1 MVSRKIVLV
10 QGAWGSSASWTPVAN
25 ILRGMGHQ
33 VFVPSLTGL
42 GERTHLFSGAI
53 NLDTHIGDV
62 CGLVEAE
69 GLEEFDLVGHSY
81 GGMVITGVA
90 DRFAA
95 RIRTLTYLDAFL
107 PENGQSALD
116 LLGPEVAMAN
126 LAMAGELGGVAVPP
140 PARHATR
147 VPEHLRHYM
156 TSRSPQPFATMIQK
170 IKLSGDYRKI
180 TKRLYVSANIDQSKI
195 FSGIYAKVGADPSW
209 ASMEVPSGH
218 MLQLEMPE
226 QVASIIHDFIG

>member
-1 MVSRKIVLV
+1 LSKL
-10 QGAWGSSASWTPVAN
+10 
-25 ILRGMGHQ
+25 
-33 VFVPSLTGL
+33 
-42 GERTHLFSGAI
+42 
-53 NLDTHIGDV
+53 
-62 CGLVEAE
+62 
-69 GLEEFDLVGHSY
+69 
-81 GGMVITGVA
+81 VITGVA

-170 IKLSGDYRKI
+170 IKLSGDYQKI

-195 FSGIYAKVGADPSW
+195 FSGIYAKLSADPSW

-226 QVASIIHDFIG
+226 QVARIIHDFIG